1 MTDDWRPWVRVAL
14 IPPAVLLLIVGVWL
28 LPALTPLDTLAA
40 ALIGIAWLVVL
51 IAALR
56 VLTVKLA
63 EPERERVSGD
73 LFVDDEERS
82 EWLAQFVTLLTL
94 STVIA
99 ALGLMADSTAVVI
112 GAMVVAPL
120 MSPLMSLAGALT
132 MARPGQIAVSAI
144 VVAVGSVLTVAVA
157 VVVSWVVPGTET
169 TAELLGRTQP
179 SLPDLGIALAAGAAG
194 AYVVVHPSAL
204 GALPGVAI
212 AVALV
217 PPLATVVVMLE
228 IGERRKAD
236 DALILFLTN
245 LVAIVL
251 AACVVFVVTGFSAS
265 ASEIR
270 SRRGLQLGIGIAV
283 AATLVVMT
291 PLAKNSVAR
300 HEELATADEVRDALE
315 PVARAQGT
323 VIEHVTIR
331 EQSDRLVAA
340 VELLGPLRPRASDF
354 ASVVAQRLDEPVELE
369 LAWRY
374 KAVAKGAE
382 RLTTLSI
389 RG

>member
-28 LPALTPLDTLAA
+28 LPALTSLGTLSA

-51 IAALR
+51 VAALR
-56 VLTVKLA
+56 ALTVKLA

-73 LFVDDEERS
+73 LFVDDEELL
-82 EWLAQFVTLLTL
+82 EWLAQFVMLLTL

-99 ALGLMADSTAVVI
+99 ALGLIADSTAVVI

-120 MSPLMSLAGALT
+120 MAPLMSLAGALT
-132 MARPGQIAVSAI
+132 MARPWHIAVNAI
-144 VVAVGSVLTVAVA
+144 VVVVGSALTVAVA

-217 PPLATVVVMLE
+217 PPLATVGVMLE
-228 IGERRKAD
+228 IGERHRAD

-251 AACVVFVVTGFSAS
+251 AACVVFVVTGYSAS

-270 SRRGLQLGIGIAV
+270 SRRGLQLGLGIAV

-291 PLAKNSVAR
+291 PLARNSIAR
-300 HEELATADEVRDALE
+300 QEELATANDVRDALE
-315 PVARAQGT
+315 PVARAQGA
-323 VIEHVTIR
+323 VIEHVIIR

-340 VELLGPLRPRASDF
+340 VELLGPLRPRAADF
-354 ASVVAQRLDEPVELE
+354 ASVVARELDEPVELE

-374 KAVAKGAE
+374 KAVAKAE
-382 RLTTLSI
+382 PTS
-389 RG
+389 G